1 MQNYVE
7 LQTIFLAVYP
17 YIETNRVSCHS
28 IHRQCKDTQYNGE
41 PEQDKALPEFKRQDF
56 EQSKSKGKL
65 RRDGETHSSKNHG
78 REMNDNDSVGLL
90 VQVKDVVMR
99 VVEGVGNIV
108 QYIII
113 REH

>member
-1 MQNYVE
+1 MSFYS
-7 LQTIFLAVYP
+7 QTVQRHAVQWR
-17 YIETNRVSCHS
+17 T
-28 IHRQCKDTQYNGE
+28 
-41 PEQDKALPEFKRQDF
+41 EQEKALPEFKRQDF

-78 REMNDNDSVGLL
+78 REMNDNDSVGL
-90 VQVKDVVMR
+90 QVKDVVMR